1 MWLWLGALVS
11 RFGDSF
17 TEFGLAWYVLGRS
30 NNPLDVGLT
39 FLIFRL
45 PGLFSGVLAGW
56 LLDRFRREAVML
68 TDNLL
73 RGFLVMLIPLLNGVG
88 VLFLPLLYL
97 IIAGLGALAVI
108 TTVGSRAMISDL
120 VPASQYN
127 VANTL
132 DTTQGQLSAIVGPGL
147 AGVLVSLIGPLA
159 LLWLDSVSF
168 FFFAVVLVL
177 LLRRPRPIL
186 VETATTAAPQNFL
199 RQLTE
204 GIHFT
209 FRSPLLL
216 AMLSISFFWN
226 FGLGLFNVA
235 LPFYCQTSLGVGPA
249 GMGAL
254 LAINSAGVL
263 IAVLLF
269 GPSRPRYPGRITCW
283 LLIAQAVCYT
293 VMAVWPIFWLVL
305 PVYFLLG
312 CLDDLGGIYL
322 AAVRQRF
329 VPIHLQGR
337 VLAFYGTIGSSSS
350 PLGNGLAGVLLTGL
364 GAATLVGLAGLPL
377 LAMGVLWLTVGPIRR
392 VKE

>member
-68 TDNLL
+68 ADNLL
-73 RGFLVMLIPLLNGVG
+73 RGLLVMLIPLLNYAS
-88 VLFLPLLYL
+88 LLSLPLLYL

-120 VPASQYN
+120 VPPSEYN
-127 VANTL
+127 FANTL
-132 DTTQGQLSAIVGPGL
+132 DTTQGQLSAIIGPGI
-147 AGVLVSLIGPLA
+147 AGVLVALIGPLA
-159 LLWLDSVSF
+159 LLWIDSVSF
-168 FFFAVVLVL
+168 FFLAAILVL
-177 LLRRPRPIL
+177 LLRRPRSL
-186 VETATTAAPQNFL
+186 LAETVSTPPKFL

-204 GIHFT
+204 GIRFT

-263 IAVLLF
+263 VAVLLF
-269 GPSRPRYPGRITCW
+269 GPSRPRHPGRITCW

-293 VMAVWPIFWLVL
+293 IMAVWPIFWLVL
-305 PVYFLLG
+305 PVYFVLG

-322 AAVRQRF
+322 ATVRQHF
-329 VPIHLQGR
+329 VPAHLQGR
-337 VLAFYGTIGSSSS
+337 VLAFYGTIGPSGT

-364 GAATLVGLAGLPL
+364 SAATLVGLAGVPL
-377 LAMGVLWLTVGPIRR
+377 LAMGVLWLSVGPIRQI
-392 VKE
+392 KE